1 MAQTIYPR
9 PVGGGPRP
17 GGGSGGGAAVS
28 FPAERPRLMELQ
40 IDAGAF
46 GMLIMNRMRAETIC
60 AGQEFQLSKDGP
72 VYVVDH
78 VEFDQPATLG
88 DPPPHHRSGLQLII
102 TAGIFLKHQT
112 DLLDPSKTD
121 TFANL
126 NPAIKIY
133 FNVASHAGE
142 ICLSYNTV
150 TSVVAIPEDALAALD
165 GILQSLNLC
174 TALDL
179 SALPSVLGDLT
190 AAKAK
195 VATDSDFSILSVR
208 LQLGDSP
215 ANQGPWGSFANSPV
229 ESFLAG
235 LDWGILLH
243 SGLVV
248 GAFEQLVA
256 GMTLTRDDISVA
268 SGPVGKWHS
277 GSFEIAADNNKHFDG
292 GVSLTLSG
300 DSWAALGCDIGF
312 SAIIKAGL
320 SVPAKN
326 TINATIGLDISPNY
340 WDAFL
345 CFGPIGD
352 IAAAAKTFEP
362 DPNDIPSACT
372 LKNASLI
379 VCNYPVN
386 LAPLTLGTT
395 VDFGSLVLDK
405 YFATST
411 GPVLGGKLDILQVG
425 KPQLHTHVVNHFS
438 WGILGTCGE
447 FRIGTQAELKLTGS
461 EMPGGP
467 NVTLCKSIQV
477 LNDPLNIFAPRMV
490 IQPGADNWLPL
501 DVTFNFEPGDL
512 PLDSPYWQ
520 NPYPLVLLVE
530 TSGGC
535 RTVSLGKVPAYTEQQ
550 INGLGLRM
558 PELEANCDAP
568 QTGLFGTA
576 GQFDPH
582 WLVDPAPEG
591 YANVWE
597 SLITDATPGDAFTLS
612 DASGVIA
619 RSVVGADRRAELT
632 SIFPASGAL
641 RVNRIAASGT
651 ASATT
656 EARSA
661 AGGKTAAPADASAP
675 RLRERQVELRRRR
688 EIDLKHEIT
697 FLAADRLDGTPILIA
712 GAGGDLTVFDISS
725 PALPQ
730 IIGQATAAH
739 GAVAAGNDLIYWG
752 EHGLS
757 FWSRETH
764 HETAVSACLRIGG
777 HLAALTDR
785 GLELF
790 DAALQPAGHL
800 NLPNRGML
808 VSVKRRLLVAVPDGL
823 AVVDVASPAKPT
835 LVGTAPV
842 EHIGALSA
850 WGAPKAG
857 GTVTLRISGDG
868 FVTLD
873 ANALPAVKPLATYQR
888 RPWAF
893 GAARLGNWWA
903 RLEDEHGRIGIYT
916 PGRSQTTYG
925 S

>member
-1 MAQTIYPR
+1 
-9 PVGGGPRP
+9 
-17 GGGSGGGAAVS
+17 
-28 FPAERPRLMELQ
+28 
-40 IDAGAF
+40 
-46 GMLIMNRMRAETIC
+46 
-60 AGQEFQLSKDGP
+60 
-72 VYVVDH
+72 
-78 VEFDQPATLG
+78 
-88 DPPPHHRSGLQLII
+88 
-102 TAGIFLKHQT
+102 
-112 DLLDPSKTD
+112 
-121 TFANL
+121 
-126 NPAIKIY
+126 
-133 FNVASHAGE
+133 
-142 ICLSYNTV
+142 
-150 TSVVAIPEDALAALD
+150 
-165 GILQSLNLC
+165 
-174 TALDL
+174 
-179 SALPSVLGDLT
+179 
-190 AAKAK
+190 
-195 VATDSDFSILSVR
+195 
-208 LQLGDSP
+208 
-215 ANQGPWGSFANSPV
+215 
-229 ESFLAG
+229 
-235 LDWGILLH
+235 
-243 SGLVV
+243 
-248 GAFEQLVA
+248 
-256 GMTLTRDDISVA
+256 
-268 SGPVGKWHS
+268 
-277 GSFEIAADNNKHFDG
+277 
-292 GVSLTLSG
+292 
-300 DSWAALGCDIGF
+300 
-312 SAIIKAGL
+312 
-320 SVPAKN
+320 
-326 TINATIGLDISPNY
+326 
-340 WDAFL
+340 L

-379 VCNYPVN
+379 VCNYPAN

-411 GPVLGGKLDILQVG
+411 GPVLGGKLDILHVG
-425 KPQLHTHVVNHFS
+425 KPHLHSHIVNHFS
-438 WGILGTCGE
+438 WGILGTCGQ
-447 FRIGTQAELKLTGS
+447 FRIGALAELKLTGS

-467 NVTLCKSIQV
+467 NVTLCKKIQV

-501 DVTFNFEPGDL
+501 DITFNFEPSDL

-530 TSGGC
+530 TNGGC
-535 RTVSLGKVPAYTEQQ
+535 RTVSIGKVPAYTEQE
-550 INGLGLRM
+550 INGLALRM

-568 QTGLFGTA
+568 QAGLFGTA

-591 YANVWE
+591 YANLWE
-597 SLITDATPGDAFTLS
+597 SLITDATPGDTFTLS

-632 SIFPASGAL
+632 GIFPASGAL
-641 RVNRIAASGT
+641 RVNRTAASGT
-651 ASATT
+651 APAKT
-656 EARSA
+656 EADTA
-661 AGGKTAAPADASAP
+661 AAGKTADASPP
-675 RLRERQVELRRRR
+675 RLRERQVELRPRR

-757 FWSRETH
+757 FWSRETRH
-764 HETAVSACLRIGG
+764 ATAVSACLRIGN

-785 GLELF
+785 GVELF
-790 DAALQPAGHL
+790 DAALQPAGLL
-800 NLPNRGML
+800 NLPNRGKL
-808 VSVKRRLLVAVPDGL
+808 VSVKHRLLVAVPDGL
-823 AVVDVASPAKPT
+823 AVVDVANPAKPT

-857 GTVTLRISGDG
+857 GTVTLRNSGDE

-873 ANALPAVKPLATYQR
+873 ANALPAVKPLATYER

-925 S
+925 A

>member
-1 MAQTIYPR
+1 MTQIIYPR
-9 PVGGGPRP
+9 PIGGGPRP
-17 GGGSGGGAAVS
+17 GGSSGAAGAITY
-28 FPAERPRLMELQ
+28 PAERPRLVELQ

-46 GMLIMNRMRAETIC
+46 GLLIMNRIRAETIC

-88 DPPPHHRSGLQLII
+88 DPPPHHGSGLQLIV
-102 TAGIFLKHQT
+102 TAGIFLKYQT

-126 NPAIKIY
+126 NPGINIY
-133 FNVASHAGE
+133 FKVGSHDAE

-150 TSVVAIPEDALAALD
+150 TSLVDIPKDALAAID
-165 GILQSLNLC
+165 GILQPLNLC
-174 TALDL
+174 TGLDL
-179 SALPSVLGDLT
+179 SALPNVLGDLT
-190 AAKAK
+190 VTKAK
-195 VATDSDFSILSVR
+195 IATDSEFSILAVR
-208 LQLGDSP
+208 LALGDSP
-215 ANQGPWGSFANSPV
+215 ANEGPWGSFASSPV

-256 GMTLTRDDISVA
+256 GMTLTRSDISVS

-277 GSFEIAADNNKHFDG
+277 GSFEIEADNNKHFDG

-300 DSWAALGCDIGF
+300 DSWAAAGCDIGF
-312 SAIIKAGL
+312 SASMQAGL

-326 TINATIGLDISPNY
+326 TIKAVIGFGVSPNY
-340 WDAFL
+340 WDAFV

-362 DPNDIPSACT
+362 DPNDIPSACS
-372 LKNASLI
+372 LEDSLI
-379 VCNYPVN
+379 VCNYPVD
-386 LAPLTLGTT
+386 LGPLTLGTT
-395 VDFGSLVLDK
+395 LDFGRLVLDN

-411 GPVLGGKLDILQVG
+411 GPVLGGKLDILHVG
-425 KPQLHTHVVNHFS
+425 KPQLHTHVINRFS
-438 WGILGTCGE
+438 WGILGTCGQ

-461 EMPGGP
+461 TMPGGP
-467 NVTLCKSIQV
+467 NVTLCNKIQV
-477 LNDPLNIFAPRMV
+477 LNDPLNIFASRMV

-501 DVTFNFEPGDL
+501 DITFNFEPGDL

-535 RTVSLGKVPAYTEQQ
+535 RTVSLGKVPAYTEQE
-550 INGLGLRM
+550 ISGLALRI

-568 QTGLFGTA
+568 QTGLFGIA

-591 YANVWE
+591 YVNLWE
-597 SLITDATPGDAFTLS
+597 SLITGATPGDAFTLS

-619 RSVVGADRRAELT
+619 RSVVGADGRAALT
-632 SIFPASGAL
+632 GIFPAGGAL

-651 ASATT
+651 ASAKT

-661 AGGKTAAPADASAP
+661 AGGQTAAPADASAP
-675 RLRERQVELRRRR
+675 RLRERQIELRCRR

-697 FLAADRLDGTPILIA
+697 FLAADRLDGTPVLIA

-725 PALPQ
+725 PAMPH
-730 IIGQATAAH
+730 IIGQATAAD

-752 EHGLS
+752 KHGLS
-757 FWSRETH
+757 FWSRETR
-764 HETAVSACLRIGG
+764 HETPASACIRISD
-777 HLAALTDR
+777 HLAALTDH
-785 GLELF
+785 GLEILN
-790 DAALQPAGHL
+790 AALEPTGQL
-800 NLPNRGML
+800 DLPNRGML
-808 VSVKRRLLVAVPDGL
+808 VSLKRRLLVAVPEGL
-823 AVVDVASPAKPT
+823 AVVDVAGPAKPT

-842 EHIGALSA
+842 GHIEVLSA

-857 GTVTLRISGDG
+857 GTVTMRVAGG
-868 FVTLD
+868 EFVTLD
-873 ANALPAVKPLATYQR
+873 ATALPAVKPLATYRR

-903 RLEDEHGRIGIYT
+903 RREDEHGRIGIYT
-916 PGRSQTTYG
+916 SGRSQTTYG

>member
-1 MAQTIYPR
+1 
-9 PVGGGPRP
+9 
-17 GGGSGGGAAVS
+17 
-28 FPAERPRLMELQ
+28 MELQ
-40 IDAGAF
+40 IDAAAF
-46 GMLIMNRMRAETIC
+46 GTLIMDRLRAETIC
-60 AGQEFQLSKDGP
+60 AGQEFRLSKGGP

-78 VEFDQPATLG
+78 VEFKQPATLG
-88 DPPPHHRSGLQLII
+88 DPPPHHGSGLQLII
-102 TAGIFLKHQT
+102 TAGIFLKLQT
-112 DLLDPSKTD
+112 DLLDPSTTD
-121 TFANL
+121 TFASIG
-126 NPAIKIY
+126 PTITIF

-142 ICLSYNTV
+142 ICLSYNTL
-150 TSVVAIPEDALAALD
+150 TSVIDIPKDALAALD

-190 AAKAK
+190 ATKAK
-195 VATDSDFSILSVR
+195 VAADSDFSILSVR
-208 LQLGDSP
+208 LQLGDTA
-215 ANQGPWGSFANSPV
+215 ANQGPWASFANSPV

-256 GMTLTRDDISVA
+256 DLTLTRDDISVS

-277 GSFEIAADNNKHFDG
+277 GSFEIAADNNKNFDG
-292 GVSLTLSG
+292 GVSVSLSG
-300 DSWAALGCDIGF
+300 DSWAALCDIGF

-326 TINATIGLDISPNY
+326 TIKAVIGLDISPNY

-352 IAAAAKTFEP
+352 IAAAAKTFKP

-379 VCNYPVN
+379 VCNYPAD

-395 VDFGSLVLDK
+395 VDFGSLVLDQ

-411 GPVLGGKLDILQVG
+411 GPVLGGKLDILHVG
-425 KPQLHTHVVNHFS
+425 KPQLHSHVVNHFS
-438 WGILGTCGE
+438 WGILGTCGQ
-447 FRIGTQAELKLTGS
+447 FSIGTQAELKLTGS

-467 NVTLCKSIQV
+467 NVTLCKNIQV

-501 DVTFNFEPGDL
+501 DITFNFEPTDL

-530 TSGGC
+530 TNAGC
-535 RTVSLGKVPAYTEQQ
+535 RTVSLGEVPAYTEQE
-550 INGLGLRM
+550 INGLALRM
-558 PELEANCDAP
+558 PELEINCDAP
-568 QTGLFGTA
+568 QTGLFGNA
-576 GQFDPH
+576 SQFDPH

-591 YANVWE
+591 YANLWE
-597 SLITDATPGDAFTLS
+597 SLITDASPGDAFTLS

-632 SIFPASGAL
+632 GIFPAGGAL
-641 RVNRIAASGT
+641 RVNRTAASGT
-651 ASATT
+651 TAAKA
-656 EARSA
+656 EAGSA
-661 AGGKTAAPADASAP
+661 AGGKTADASAP

-752 EHGLS
+752 DHGLS

-764 HETAVSACLRIGG
+764 HATVVSACLRIGN

-785 GLELF
+785 GVELF
-790 DAALQPAGHL
+790 DAGLQPVGLL

-808 VSVKRRLLVAVPDGL
+808 VSVKRRLLVAVSDGL
-823 AVVDVASPAKPT
+823 AVVDVAHPAKPT

-857 GTVTLRISGDG
+857 GTVTVRNSGGG

-903 RLEDEHGRIGIYT
+903 RMEDEHGRIGIYT

>member
-1 MAQTIYPR
+1 L
-9 PVGGGPRP
+9 V
-17 GGGSGGGAAVS
+17 
-28 FPAERPRLMELQ
+28 ELQ

-46 GMLIMNRMRAETIC
+46 GLLIMNRIRAETIC
-60 AGQEFQLSKDGP
+60 AGQEFRLSKDGP

-88 DPPPHHRSGLQLII
+88 DPPPHHGSGLQLVI
-102 TAGIFLKHQT
+102 TAGIFLKYQT

-126 NPAIKIY
+126 NPGINIY
-133 FNVASHAGE
+133 FNVGSHDAE

-150 TSVVAIPEDALAALD
+150 TSVVDIPKDALAAID
-165 GILQSLNLC
+165 GILQSVNLC
-174 TALDL
+174 TGLDL
-179 SALPSVLGDLT
+179 SALPNVLGDLT
-190 AAKAK
+190 VSKAK
-195 VATDSDFSILSVR
+195 IATDSEFSILSVR
-208 LQLGDSP
+208 LALGDSP
-215 ANQGPWGSFANSPV
+215 ANEAPWGSFAHSPV

-256 GMTLTRDDISVA
+256 GMTLTRSDISVS

-277 GSFEIAADNNKHFDG
+277 GSFEIEADNNKHFDG

-300 DSWAALGCDIGF
+300 DSWAAAGCDIGF
-312 SAIIKAGL
+312 SASMQAGL

-326 TINATIGLDISPNY
+326 TIKAVIGFGISPNY
-340 WDAFL
+340 WDAFV

-362 DPNDIPSACT
+362 DPSDIPSACT
-372 LKNASLI
+372 LEDSLI
-379 VCNYPVN
+379 VCHYPVD
-386 LAPLTLGTT
+386 LDPLTLGTT
-395 VDFGSLVLDK
+395 LDFGRLVLDN

-411 GPVLGGKLDILQVG
+411 GPVLGGKLDILHVG
-425 KPQLHTHVVNHFS
+425 KPQLHTHVINRFS
-438 WGILGTCGE
+438 WGILGTCGQ
-447 FRIGTQAELKLTGS
+447 FRIGTEAELKLSGS
-461 EMPGGP
+461 TMPDGP
-467 NVTLCKSIQV
+467 NVALCNKIQV
-477 LNDPLNIFAPRMV
+477 LDDPLNIFTPRMV
-490 IQPGADNWLPL
+490 VQPGADNWLPL
-501 DVTFNFEPGDL
+501 DITFNFEPGDL

-535 RTVSLGKVPAYTEQQ
+535 RTVSLGKVPAYTEQE
-550 INGLGLRM
+550 ISGLALRI

-568 QTGLFGTA
+568 QTGLFGIA

-591 YANVWE
+591 YANLWE
-597 SLITDATPGDAFTLS
+597 SLITGATPGDAFTLT

-619 RSVVGADRRAELT
+619 RSVVGTDGRAALT
-632 SIFPASGAL
+632 GIFPIGGAL

-651 ASATT
+651 ASVDT

-661 AGGKTAAPADASAP
+661 ASSQNSAPADASAP
-675 RLRERQVELRRRR
+675 RLRERQVELRRRC
-688 EIDLKHEIT
+688 EIDLKQQIT
-697 FLAADRLDGTPILIA
+697 FLAADRLAGTPVLIA
-712 GAGGDLTVFDISS
+712 AAGGDLTVFDISS
-725 PALPQ
+725 PAMPR
-730 IIGQATAAH
+730 IIGQATAAD
-739 GAVAAGNDLIYWG
+739 GAIAAGNDLIYWG

-757 FWSRETH
+757 FWS
-764 HETAVSACLRIGG
+764 HETRHETPTVACIRISD
-777 HLAALTDR
+777 HLAALTDH
-785 GLELF
+785 GLVLLS
-790 DAALQPAGHL
+790 AALEPAGHL
-800 NLPNRGML
+800 DLPNRGML
-808 VSVKRRLLVAVPDGL
+808 ISVKRRLLVAVPEGL
-823 AVVDVASPAKPT
+823 AVVDVASPVKPI

-842 EHIGALSA
+842 EHIEMLSA

-857 GTVTLRISGDG
+857 GTVTMRVAGG
-868 FVTLD
+868 EFVTLD
-873 ANALPAVKPLATYQR
+873 ASALPAVKQLATYR
-888 RPWAF
+888 HRPWAF

-903 RLEDEHGRIGIYT
+903 RREDEDGRIGIYT

>member
-1 MAQTIYPR
+1 
-9 PVGGGPRP
+9 
-17 GGGSGGGAAVS
+17 
-28 FPAERPRLMELQ
+28 MELQ
-40 IDAGAF
+40 IDASAF
-46 GMLIMNRMRAETIC
+46 GILIMDRIRAETIC
-60 AGQEFQLSKDGP
+60 AGQEFQLNQGGP
-72 VYVVDH
+72 VYVIDH

-88 DPPPHHRSGLQLII
+88 DPPPHHGSGLQLII
-102 TAGIFLKHQT
+102 TASLFLKYKT
-112 DLLDPSKTD
+112 DLLDPAKTD
-121 TFANL
+121 TFASL
-126 NPAIKIY
+126 NPGINIY
-133 FNVASHAGE
+133 FNVDSHAGE

-150 TSVVAIPEDALAALD
+150 TSVVQIPQDALAVLD
-165 GILQSLNLC
+165 GILQPLNLC

-179 SALPSVLGDLT
+179 SALPGVLGDLT

-195 VATDSDFSILSVR
+195 VGTDSGFGILSVR

-215 ANQGPWGSFANSPV
+215 ANQGAWGSFANSPV

-248 GAFEQLVA
+248 GAFEQMVA
-256 GMTLTRDDISVA
+256 DMTLTRSDISVS

-277 GSFEIAADNNKHFDG
+277 GSFEIEEDNNKHFDG

-300 DSWAALGCDIGF
+300 DSWAAAGCDIGF
-312 SAIIKAGL
+312 SATMQAGL

-326 TINATIGLDISPNY
+326 TITATIGLDISPNY

-352 IAAAAKTFEP
+352 IAAAAKTFAP

-372 LKNASLI
+372 LENSSLI
-379 VCNYPVN
+379 VCTYPVD
-386 LAPLTLGTT
+386 LPPLTLGTNLG
-395 VDFGSLVLDK
+395 FGSLVLDK

-411 GPVLGGKLDILQVG
+411 GPVLGGKLDILHVG
-425 KPQLHTHVVNHFS
+425 KPQLHTHIVNHFS

-447 FRIGTQAELKLTGS
+447 FRIGTQAEVKLTGS

-467 NVTLCKSIQV
+467 NVTLCSKIQV
-477 LNDPLNIFAPRMV
+477 LNDPLNIFTSRMV
-490 IQPGADNWLPL
+490 VQPGSDNWLPL
-501 DVTFNFEPGDL
+501 DVSFNFEPGDL

-520 NPYPLVLLVE
+520 NPYPLVLLIE

-535 RTVSLGKVPAYTEQQ
+535 RTISLGKVPAYTEQQ
-550 INGLGLRM
+550 ISGLALKM

-568 QTGLFGTA
+568 QTGLFGIA

-591 YANVWE
+591 YTGLWE
-597 SLITDATPGDAFTLS
+597 SVITGATPGDAFTLS

-619 RSVVGADRRAELT
+619 RSVVDANGRAALT
-632 SIFPASGAL
+632 GIFPAAGAF
-641 RVNRIAASGT
+641 RVNRSAASKTG
-651 ASATT
+651 SAQTDS
-656 EARSA
+656 RSA
-661 AGGKTAAPADASAP
+661 VGGTTAAPADASAP
-675 RLRERQVELRRRR
+675 RLRERQVELRRQR
-688 EIDLKHEIT
+688 EIDLEHEIS

-712 GAGGDLTVFDISS
+712 VAGGELTVFDIGS

-730 IIGQATAAH
+730 IIGQAADAH
-739 GAVAAGNDLIYWG
+739 GAIAAGNDLIYWSERG
-752 EHGLS
+752 IS
-757 FWSRETH
+757 FWSREIHRKT
-764 HETAVSACLRIGG
+764 TVSACIRMGN

-785 GLELF
+785 GLELL
-790 DAALQPAGHL
+790 DAALQPAAHL
-800 NLPNRGML
+800 DLPNRGML
-808 VSVKRRLLVAVPDGL
+808 VSVKRRLLVAVPGGL
-823 AVVDVASPAKPT
+823 AVMDVASLAKPN
-835 LVGTAPV
+835 LLGTAPV
-842 EHIGALSA
+842 GHIEALSA

-857 GTVTLRISGDG
+857 GTVTLRVRGG
-868 FVTLD
+868 EFVTLD
-873 ANALPAVKPLATYQR
+873 ATALPAVKPLATYQS

-903 RLEDEHGRIGIYT
+903 RPEDEPGRIGIYT
-916 PGRSQTTYG
+916 TGRSKTTYG

>member
-1 MAQTIYPR
+1 
-9 PVGGGPRP
+9 
-17 GGGSGGGAAVS
+17 
-28 FPAERPRLMELQ
+28 MELQ
-40 IDAGAF
+40 IDAGMF
-46 GMLIMNRMRAETIC
+46 GMLIMNRLRAETIC
-60 AGQEFQLSKDGP
+60 AGQEFQLNTDGP
-72 VYVVDH
+72 LYVVDH
-78 VEFDQPATLG
+78 VEFDQPATFG
-88 DPPPHHRSGLQLII
+88 DPPPHHGSGLQLII
-102 TAGIFLKHQT
+102 AAGIFLKYRT
-112 DLLDPSKTD
+112 DLLDTSKTD
-121 TFANL
+121 TFASL
-126 NPAIKIY
+126 NPTLNIY
-133 FNVASHAGE
+133 FNVASQAGE

-150 TSVVAIPEDALAALD
+150 TSVVTIPSDALAALD

-190 AAKAK
+190 VTNAK
-195 VATDSDFSILSVR
+195 VGTDSEFSILSVR

-215 ANQGPWGSFANSPV
+215 ANQGPWGSFADSPV

-256 GMTLTRDDISVA
+256 GMTLTRSDISVA

-277 GSFEIAADNNKHFDG
+277 SSFEIAADNNKNFDG

-300 DSWAALGCDIGF
+300 DSWAALCDIGF

-326 TINATIGLDISPNY
+326 RINAVIGLDISPNY

-362 DPNDIPSACT
+362 DASDIPSACT

-395 VDFGSLVLDK
+395 LDFGSLVLDK

-411 GPVLGGKLDILQVG
+411 GPVLGGKLDILHVG
-425 KPQLHTHVVNHFS
+425 KPQLHTHVINHFS
-438 WGILGTCGE
+438 WGILGTCGQ

-467 NVTLCKSIQV
+467 NVLLCKNIQV
-477 LNDPLNIFAPRMV
+477 LNDPLNVFAPRMV

-550 INGLGLRM
+550 IDGLALRI

-568 QTGLFGTA
+568 QTGLFGIA

-591 YANVWE
+591 YANLWE

-632 SIFPASGAL
+632 GVFPTSGAL
-641 RVNRIAASGT
+641 RVNRTAASRT
-651 ASATT
+651 AAA
-656 EARSA
+656 EAEPRSA
-661 AGGKTAAPADASAP
+661 AGGKTADASTP

-688 EIDLKHEIT
+688 EIDLKQEIT
-697 FLAADRLDGTPILIA
+697 FLAADRLDGIPVLIA

-730 IIGQATAAH
+730 IIGQASAAH
-739 GAVAAGNDLIYWG
+739 G
-752 EHGLS
+752 
-757 FWSRETH
+757 SR
-764 HETAVSACLRIGG
+764 CGG
-777 HLAALTDR
+777 
-785 GLELF
+785 
-790 DAALQPAGHL
+790 
-800 NLPNRGML
+800 
-808 VSVKRRLLVAVPDGL
+808 K
-823 AVVDVASPAKPT
+823 
-835 LVGTAPV
+835 
-842 EHIGALSA
+842 
-850 WGAPKAG
+850 
-857 GTVTLRISGDG
+857 
-868 FVTLD
+868 
-873 ANALPAVKPLATYQR
+873 
-888 RPWAF
+888 
-893 GAARLGNWWA
+893 
-903 RLEDEHGRIGIYT
+903 
-916 PGRSQTTYG
+916 
-925 S
+925 